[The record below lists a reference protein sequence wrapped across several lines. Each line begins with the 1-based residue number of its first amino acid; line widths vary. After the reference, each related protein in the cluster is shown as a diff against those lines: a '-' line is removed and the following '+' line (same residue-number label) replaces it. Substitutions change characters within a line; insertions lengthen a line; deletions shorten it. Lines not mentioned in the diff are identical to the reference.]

1 MKKRNVPKHLANVPN
16 GYEFDAGDKKAI
28 KKYREEKKVK
38 ERKRRVE
45 LCLENVT

>member
-1 MKKRNVPKHLANVPN
+1 MKRKNVPKHLTNVPN

-45 LCLENVT
+45 L